1 MSRRVELYIFA
12 ALVVVLGF
20 VLYHA
25 MRPAGGGVAVTGVG
39 AADGH
44 FRPLDVQEPELHLDL
59 LDSLRKSEYTGTHR
73 NIFEAEPIPP
83 PKSKLQ
89 LQLQAQRAAAPAG
102 PPPTPLLQVPVQFFG
117 YASEPHSG
125 RRVGFFS
132 SGDDVLVLAQ
142 GDTFLDR
149 YRLVSITDTSAEV
162 MEISSGRRATL
173 PITQPPGGSAN

>member
-12 ALVVVLGF
+12 ALLVVLGY
-20 VLYHA
+20 VLYHT
-25 MRPAGGGVAVTGVG
+25 MRPADEGTVSSVV

-59 LDSLRKSEYTGTHR
+59 LDSLRKSQYTGTHR
-73 NIFEAEPIPP
+73 DIFQAEPIAP
-83 PKSKLQ
+83 PKPKVQ
-89 LQLQAQRAAAPAG
+89 LAQRPLGPAG
-102 PPPTPLLQVPVQFFG
+102 PPPTPPLQVPVQFFG
-117 YASEPHSG
+117 YASERGSG

-149 YRLVSITDTSAEV
+149 YRLMSVTDTSAEV

-173 PITQPPGGSAN
+173 PITQPPAAGSAN

>member
-1 MSRRVELYIFA
+1 MSRRAELYMFLGLLA
-12 ALVVVLGF
+12 VLGF
-20 VLYHA
+20 VLYRA
-25 MRPAGGGVAVTGVG
+25 VRPAGDGATGSGVV
-39 AADGH
+39 AADGR

-59 LDSLRKSEYTGTHR
+59 LDNIRKSQYTGTHR
-73 NIFEAEPIPP
+73 DIFQAEPLLPP
-83 PKSKLQ
+83 PSR
-89 LQLQAQRAAAPAG
+89 AQMEARRPMGPAG
-102 PPPTPLLQVPVQFFG
+102 PAPTPPLQVPVQFFG
-117 YASEPHSG
+117 YASEPQSG

-149 YRLVSITDTSAEV
+149 FRLLSISNTSAEV

>member
-12 ALVVVLGF
+12 ALLVVLGF

-25 MRPAGGGVAVTGVG
+25 VRPAGDAAVTGVV
-39 AADGH
+39 AADGR

-59 LDSLRKSEYTGTHR
+59 LDNIRKSEYTGTHR
-73 NIFEAEPIPP
+73 DIFGAETVAPPQPKAQPQKAGAFIGPRVPP
-83 PKSKLQ
+83 P
-89 LQLQAQRAAAPAG
+89 
-102 PPPTPLLQVPVQFFG
+102 PPPLQVPVQFFG
-117 YASEPHSG
+117 YASEPDSG

-149 YRLVSITDTSAEV
+149 YRLVSITNISAEV
-162 MEISSGRRATL
+162 MEISSGRRETL
-173 PITQPPGGSAN
+173 PITQPPSEAAN

>member
-12 ALVVVLGF
+12 ALIVVLGY

-25 MRPAGGGVAVTGVG
+25 MRPSSGVAVTGVV

-59 LDSLRKSEYTGTHR
+59 LDNLRKSQYTGTHR
-73 NIFEAEPIPP
+73 DIFEAEPIAP
-83 PKSKLQ
+83 PKPKMQ
-89 LQLQAQRAAAPAG
+89 PGEVPVVHPG
-102 PPPTPLLQVPVQFFG
+102 PPATPPLQVPVQFFG
-117 YASEPHSG
+117 YASARDNG

-132 SGDDVLVLAQ
+132 NGDDVLVLAQ

-149 YRLVSITDTSAEV
+149 YRLVSVTDTSAEV
-162 MEISSGRRATL
+162 MEISTGRRETL